1 MCSRRFRLLVWYTVA
16 AGLTKTA
23 AAAPRL
29 SEAQATE
36 VLERYL
42 RNAGDSR
49 ESTQRPVSF
58 EIEASLPKL
67 RKSGTMHGLKVFVSA
82 GRVVYTQLQFVG
94 DELVKT
100 AVIARFLKAES
111 SQSASNPALAISR
124 RQYAFHF
131 AGTADYN
138 GRTAVIFRTEPK
150 SRRVGLF
157 RGEFWIDSETAQPLR
172 EWGQFVKSPSPLI
185 SGISFVRDYE
195 LSVTESRPRRIILRM
210 KAVLVGPVELTVWL
224 QDSVVTG

>member
-1 MCSRRFRLLVWYTVA
+1 V
-16 AGLTKTA
+16 
-23 AAAPRL
+23 

-42 RNAGDSR
+42 RHAGDTR
-49 ESTQRPVSF
+49 EFTQRPVSF

-67 RKSGTMHGLKVFVSA
+67 KKTGTMHGLKLFVSA

-111 SQSASNPALAISR
+111 SEGATSPAVAISR
-124 RQYAFHF
+124 SQYGFHF

-157 RGEFWIDSETAQPLR
+157 RGEFWIDSETARPLR
-172 EWGQFVKSPSPLI
+172 EWGQFVKSPSPLL

-195 LSVTESRPRRIILRM
+195 WSVTDSRPRRLILRM

-224 QDSVVTG
+224 QEPVVTG